1 MLWGPTAVGD
11 EAGHCARKGARSD
24 PLDETAWDLDCCRRV
39 GGGRRQR
46 GVRAQMRWFAGMTE
60 PKSRRLSALQS
71 ARCVVEIGEK
81 AQLLEQALR

>member
-1 MLWGPTAVGD
+1 
-11 EAGHCARKGARSD
+11 
-24 PLDETAWDLDCCRRV
+24 
-39 GGGRRQR
+39 
-46 GVRAQMRWFAGMTE
+46 MRWFAGMTE